1 MSEYYGISGKEEA
14 IEYFNNPILK
24 NRNLECRKVLVD
36 SKNDNP
42 FGEQHKVCVRRLM
55 VRGIGFSFEGQ
66 PSKEKTTKKSAS
78 VLS

>member
-1 MSEYYGISGKEEA
+1 MWFIFPQLKTLGRSEMSEYYGISGKEEA

-42 FGEQHKVCVRRLM
+42 FGE
-55 VRGIGFSFEGQ
+55 
-66 PSKEKTTKKSAS
+66 
-78 VLS
+78 